1 MRNVPVTLCFSDR
14 MPQLVTITKVLRV
27 GLSVRPFFFFF
38 FFIGP
43 GFISAAARCP
53 DAAAI
58 HV

>member
-38 FFIGP
+38 FIGP

-53 DAAAI
+53 DAAAV